1 MGVRRHGLMR
11 KGNGAWRE
19 ETESEA
25 EGQAFGVCVMDP
37 LFVSSTGSLGI

>member
-1 MGVRRHGLMR
+1 MGVRRQGLMR
-11 KGNGAWRE
+11 KWNGAWRE

-25 EGQAFGVCVMDP
+25 ERQAFGVCVMDP